1 MILNSPYNL
10 EVELPNCKGYTVG
23 MIKREMTS
31 ELLAMAQQY
40 PIVALLGPRQSGKT
54 TLVRETFV
62 DKIYVNLE
70 ELDIRNYAQNDPR
83 GFLANYPEGAIFDEI
98 QNAPGLLSYLQVLV
112 DERQQNG
119 DFILTGSHQLEVH
132 QAVTQSL
139 AGRVA
144 LLTLLP
150 LTISELSSADIAQ
163 TEDEYLFRGFYPR
176 IYQQNLQPTKAYNN
190 YLHTYV
196 ERDVH
201 QLINVKDL
209 STFNKFMTLCAGRIG
224 QELNMNSLSNEVGV
238 SNHTIKQWLSILEA
252 SFLIILLQPYYENLG
267 KRVVKSPKLY
277 FIDVGFAS
285 NLLGITEIAQLQ
297 RDPLRGNLFENLVV
311 MELIKSR
318 YNQGW
323 DPSLY
328 FYRDN
333 QRNEVDIIYKR
344 ANELIPIEIKSAKTF
359 NQEFTKGLEYF
370 SKLVGERCGL
380 KSVIYAGD
388 QETKINNVQI
398 VNYKHAA
405 KLLD

>member
-1 MILNSPYNL
+1 
-10 EVELPNCKGYTVG
+10 
-23 MIKREMTS
+23 MIKREMTP

-40 PIVALLGPRQSGKT
+40 PVVTLLGPRQSGKT
-54 TLVRETFV
+54 TLVRKTFH

-70 ELDIRNYAQNDPR
+70 ELDIRSYAQNDPR
-83 GFLANYPEGAIFDEI
+83 GFLEHYPGGAIFDEI
-98 QNAPGLLSYLQVLV
+98 QNAPGLLSYLQVLI
-112 DERQQNG
+112 DERQKNG

-144 LLTLLP
+144 ILTLLP
-150 LTISELSSADIAQ
+150 LTISELASAEIQQ

-209 STFNKFMTLCAGRIG
+209 STFNKFITLCAGRIG

-238 SNHTIKQWLSILEA
+238 SSHTIKQWLSILEA
-252 SFLIILLQPYYENLG
+252 SFLIVLLQPYFENLG

-277 FIDVGFAS
+277 FVDVGFAS
-285 NLLGITEIAQLQ
+285 HILGITEVDQLK

-318 YNQGW
+318 HNQGW
-323 DPSLY
+323 EPNLY

-333 QRNEVDIIYKR
+333 QRNEVDVIYKR
-344 ANELIPIEIKSAKTF
+344 ANELAPIEIKSAKTF
-359 NQEFTKGLEYF
+359 NEEFTKGIDYF
-370 SKLVGERCGL
+370 AKLIGERCGT

-388 QETKINNVQI
+388 KEMKINDVQLL
-398 VNYKHAA
+398 NYKHAVDVL
-405 KLLD
+405 K